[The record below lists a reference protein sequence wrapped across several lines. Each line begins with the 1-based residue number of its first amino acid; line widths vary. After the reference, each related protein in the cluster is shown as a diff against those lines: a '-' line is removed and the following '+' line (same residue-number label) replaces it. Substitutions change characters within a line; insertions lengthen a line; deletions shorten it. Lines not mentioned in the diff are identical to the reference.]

1 MSTNY
6 IFILNIT
13 AIQSDIF
20 WESPKKNINFLEKV
34 LLDIASTDLIVL
46 PEMFTTGFSMNAA
59 KISEPKFG
67 DTFQWMKR
75 MAKELDT
82 TILGSI
88 PTVDNNKFYN
98 RLYVVSGE
106 NFYHYD
112 KRHLF
117 SMANENI
124 AYSPGNSELIIE
136 LKGFKI
142 KFLICYDLRFP
153 VWSRNRV
160 IDNSYD
166 YDLLIYIANWP
177 SLRSNAW
184 IDLLKA
190 RAIEN
195 LSYVIGLN
203 RVGSDGNGVKYNGSS
218 RAFDFKGERLDEF
231 KDDIF
236 YIQHISLDKKRLNEF
251 RGKFPT
257 LNDADK
263 FSIS

>member
-1 MSTNY
+1 MSTYY

-34 LLDIASTDLIVL
+34 ILNLPPTDLIVL
-46 PEMFTTGFSMNAA
+46 PEMFATGFSMNAA
-59 KISEPKFG
+59 KISESKFG

-98 RLYVVSGE
+98 RLHVVNSGS
-106 NFYHYD
+106 FFHYD

-117 SMANENI
+117 SMAQEDL
-124 AYSPGNSELIIE
+124 AYSPGNSELIID

-142 KFLICYDLRFP
+142 KPLICYDLRFP

-160 IDNSYD
+160 IDNSFD

-177 SLRSNAW
+177 SVRSNAW
-184 IDLLKA
+184 VDLLKA

-203 RVGSDGNGVKYNGSS
+203 RVGDDGNGVKYNGSS
-218 RAFDFKGERLDEF
+218 RAFDFKGVRLDQFQEDVF
-231 KDDIF
+231 SV
-236 YIQHISLDKKRLNEF
+236 QHISLDKKRLNEF
-251 RGKFPT
+251 RVKFPA

-263 FSIS
+263 FSIT

>member
-112 KRHLF
+112 M
-117 SMANENI
+117 S
-124 AYSPGNSELIIE
+124 
-136 LKGFKI
+136 
-142 KFLICYDLRFP
+142 
-153 VWSRNRV
+153 
-160 IDNSYD
+160 
-166 YDLLIYIANWP
+166 
-177 SLRSNAW
+177 
-184 IDLLKA
+184 
-190 RAIEN
+190 
-195 LSYVIGLN
+195 
-203 RVGSDGNGVKYNGSS
+203 
-218 RAFDFKGERLDEF
+218 
-231 KDDIF
+231 
-236 YIQHISLDKKRLNEF
+236 
-251 RGKFPT
+251 
-257 LNDADK
+257 
-263 FSIS
+263 

>member
-34 LLDIASTDLIVL
+34 LLDIVSTDLIVL
-46 PEMFTTGFSMNAA
+46 PEMFTTGFSMNAD

-67 DTFQWMKR
+67 DTFQWMKK

-98 RLYVVSGE
+98 RLYVVSTK

-117 SMANENI
+117 SMAKENI
-124 AYSPGNSELIIE
+124 AYSPGKSELIIE
-136 LKGFKI
+136 LKDFKI

-218 RAFDFKGERLDEF
+218 RAFDFKGDRLDEF

-251 RGKFPT
+251 RRKFPA